1 MAQKELIQEI
11 RGKDTRELHYDLEQ
25 LRKDLFHAR
34 LQVPTDTG
42 RSSDI
47 RGIKRQIARVLTV
60 LKQRDEA
67 GDDSDAKKNS
77 KKEQEQA

>member
-1 MAQKELIQEI
+1 MARKELIQEI
-11 RGKDTRELHYDLEQ
+11 RGKDSRELHYDLEV

-47 RGIKRQIARVLTV
+47 RGTKRQIARILTI
-60 LKQRDEA
+60 LKQRE
-67 GDDSDAKKNS
+67 GKEVKT
-77 KKEQEQA
+77 EQEQV

>member
-1 MAQKELIQEI
+1 MGRKEKVQEI
-11 RGKDTRELHYDLEQ
+11 RGKDTRELNYDLEQ

-47 RGIKRQIARVLTV
+47 RGIKRQIARILTI
-60 LKQRDEA
+60 LKQREVELA
-67 GDDSDAKKNS
+67 GEVKDAK
-77 KKEQEQA
+77 E